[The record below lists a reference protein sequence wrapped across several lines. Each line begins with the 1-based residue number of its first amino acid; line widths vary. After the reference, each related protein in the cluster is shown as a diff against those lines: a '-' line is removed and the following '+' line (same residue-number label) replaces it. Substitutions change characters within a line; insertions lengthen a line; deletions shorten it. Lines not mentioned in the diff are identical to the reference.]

1 MKPNR
6 TSVKNR
12 IPERASAYVNMK
24 TVLGRVEK
32 RGQLEAFL
40 KLITEAKSLE
50 EDELHCELS
59 EDQKNV
65 TKYSQIFKDNFK
77 TLLGIIGNCFL
88 FSGYLLV
95 DEVWSENATAEN
107 AAPTREKDTHP
118 KAQTINEA
126 EMEQQI
132 RDCSKETDHAKP
144 YSLSPEDRS
153 NSKNV

>member
-32 RGQLEAFL
+32 RGQLEVFL

-50 EDELHCELS
+50 EDELYRELS

-77 TLLGIIGNCFL
+77 TLLGIIGI
-88 FSGYLLV
+88 S
-95 DEVWSENATAEN
+95 
-107 AAPTREKDTHP
+107 
-118 KAQTINEA
+118 
-126 EMEQQI
+126 
-132 RDCSKETDHAKP
+132 CS
-144 YSLSPEDRS
+144 SLCCS
-153 NSKNV
+153 